1 MTCSPLENN
10 PRVEMTIV
18 FKERKCQCQAYIHT
32 CTAWRNET
40 EEEISKQGIKIV
52 IYRLYQFSGYIAK
65 RNRIQSMI
73 ETSKYA
79 LKSDK
84 FRELVSMIRTCTTKS
99 LIRETNR
106 KFWNMLAYWF
116 LKSKAKSGDVADI

>member
-1 MTCSPLENN
+1 MPMSGL
-10 PRVEMTIV
+10 
-18 FKERKCQCQAYIHT
+18 HT
-32 CTAWRNET
+32 YMYCMNVASKRNKT

-52 IYRLYQFSGYIAK
+52 IYSQFSGYIAK
-65 RNRIQSMI
+65 ENRIQSII

-106 KFWNMLAYWF
+106 KF
-116 LKSKAKSGDVADI
+116 

>member
-1 MTCSPLENN
+1 MPMSGL
-10 PRVEMTIV
+10 
-18 FKERKCQCQAYIHT
+18 HT
-32 CTAWRNET
+32 YMYCMNVAIKRNKT

-99 LIRETNR
+99 LIREANR
-106 KFWNMLAYWF
+106 KF
-116 LKSKAKSGDVADI
+116 

>member
-1 MTCSPLENN
+1 
-10 PRVEMTIV
+10 
-18 FKERKCQCQAYIHT
+18 
-32 CTAWRNET
+32 
-40 EEEISKQGIKIV
+40 
-52 IYRLYQFSGYIAK
+52 
-65 RNRIQSMI
+65 MI

-106 KFWNMLAYWF
+106 KLLSMLAY
-116 LKSKAKSGDVADI
+116 

>member
-1 MTCSPLENN
+1 MPMSGL
-10 PRVEMTIV
+10 
-18 FKERKCQCQAYIHT
+18 HT
-32 CTAWRNET
+32 YMYCMNVAIKRNET

-52 IYRLYQFSGYIAK
+52 IYIQIINYISFLVTLQK
-65 RNRIQSMI
+65 SMI

-106 KFWNMLAYWF
+106 KF
-116 LKSKAKSGDVADI
+116 

>member
-1 MTCSPLENN
+1 MPMSGL
-10 PRVEMTIV
+10 
-18 FKERKCQCQAYIHT
+18 HT
-32 CTAWRNET
+32 YMYCMNVASKRNKT

-52 IYRLYQFSGYIAK
+52 IYIQIINYISFLVTLQK
-65 RNRIQSMI
+65 SMI

-106 KFWNMLAYWF
+106 KF
-116 LKSKAKSGDVADI
+116 